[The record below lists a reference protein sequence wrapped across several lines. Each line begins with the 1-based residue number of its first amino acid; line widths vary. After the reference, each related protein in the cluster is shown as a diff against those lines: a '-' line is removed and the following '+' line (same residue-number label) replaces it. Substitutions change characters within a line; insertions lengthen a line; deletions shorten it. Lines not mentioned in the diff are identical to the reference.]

1 METTRSSG
9 EKSGIPGSVVVWVSF
24 RGEGLRGAHG
34 AGSRMS
40 QAVCACAQCGFDMLS
55 PGGLQNGSPSCGRRL
70 LWQGPRV
77 RHSLLHLSPAGARPW
92 APEGLWHKGAGGFRA
107 VRVGDFAFGT
117 ELRLPRAGRPG
128 HDSGLSHARVLVST
142 SPTLS
147 VCSSAEWRV
156 IVLSLGVECG
166 CPY

>member
-1 METTRSSG
+1 MDPERKPQLREAAALAGPLSEAQPSPPQTRWGQALGSRRVVEG
-9 EKSGIPGSVVVWVSF
+9 RSVV
-24 RGEGLRGAHG
+24 GL
-34 AGSRMS
+34 
-40 QAVCACAQCGFDMLS
+40 V
-55 PGGLQNGSPSCGRRL
+55 
-70 LWQGPRV
+70 
-77 RHSLLHLSPAGARPW
+77 
-92 APEGLWHKGAGGFRA
+92 

-117 ELRLPRAGRPG
+117 ELSGGQGLGRPG

-147 VCSSAEWRV
+147 VCSSAEWRI